1 MAIFMLETDA
11 VSSGATSL
19 TSIASQITSIG
30 SAVSGYDTTCEDFD
44 FGSAKAAIAS
54 NIEACATKVTNTSN
68 ILNDV
73 VTSHTTL
80 QNSLKFEK

>member
-54 NIEACATKVTNTSN
+54 NIEAMPASLTAASAIGEIFCKCARAAISG
-68 ILNDV
+68 
-73 VTSHTTL
+73 TTPP
-80 QNSLKFEK
+80 

>member
-30 SAVSGYDTTCEDFD
+30 SAVSGYDTTCEDLLKQL
-44 FGSAKAAIAS
+44 SL
-54 NIEACATKVTNTSN
+54 V
-68 ILNDV
+68 ILKLV
-73 VTSHTTL
+73 
-80 QNSLKFEK
+80 QQK